1 MFYNGYFLLELNMGI
16 NRMQFKDR
24 INTIIRENEIVKIIV
39 SNPIDKNQKYKKIVL
54 ENKINHYMVNS
65 YTDRQSFTANIDE
78 SAVLDTICDYI
89 NNFKQINI
97 FSTEFEYMIKIS
109 KADKVFLTKTKSNN
123 YNKPTLNNN
132 REKNYIL
139 KENEIIEPLIDMGIF
154 TKDGK
159 IVKSMYDKY
168 RQINRF
174 IELID
179 DYIKNNNI
187 KSINI
192 VDFGC
197 GKSYLTFVVYYYFR
211 YIKNIDITMVGLDLK
226 EDVIRKCNDTAKK
239 YGYSSLRFEIGD
251 INGYKPQMDV
261 DMIIT
266 LHACDI
272 ATDYALFNAI
282 NWNVKMIFSV
292 PCCQHEVNKQISSN
306 KLPIITRYG
315 LIKERI
321 SSDFTDII
329 RCNLLKAMSY
339 NVEMIE
345 FVAFDD
351 TPKNILIRANLTKI
365 PLNIRKQYLK
375 EVLDLQNM
383 FSFKQKLY
391 LLLKEKLSE
400 SKLMSES

>member
-1 MFYNGYFLLELNMGI
+1 
-16 NRMQFKDR
+16 
-24 INTIIRENEIVKIIV
+24 
-39 SNPIDKNQKYKKIVL
+39 
-54 ENKINHYMVNS
+54 
-65 YTDRQSFTANIDE
+65 
-78 SAVLDTICDYI
+78 
-89 NNFKQINI
+89 
-97 FSTEFEYMIKIS
+97 MIKIS
-109 KADKVFLTKTKSNN
+109 KADKIFLTKTKNNN
-123 YNKPTLNNN
+123 YTKLMVNNN

-179 DYIKNNNI
+179 DYIKNKNI

-251 INGYKPQMDV
+251 INCYKPQMDV

-375 EVLDLQNM
+375 EVLDLQNV

-400 SKLMSES
+400 SKLMSEN

>member
-1 MFYNGYFLLELNMGI
+1 MEI

-24 INTIIRENEIVKIIV
+24 INTIIRENEIAKIIV

-78 SAVLDTICDYI
+78 LAVLDTICDYI

-109 KADKVFLTKTKSNN
+109 KADKIFLTKTKSNN

-239 YGYSSLRFEIGD
+239 IW
-251 INGYKPQMDV
+251 V
-261 DMIIT
+261 
-266 LHACDI
+266 
-272 ATDYALFNAI
+272 
-282 NWNVKMIFSV
+282 
-292 PCCQHEVNKQISSN
+292 
-306 KLPIITRYG
+306 
-315 LIKERI
+315 
-321 SSDFTDII
+321 
-329 RCNLLKAMSY
+329 
-339 NVEMIE
+339 
-345 FVAFDD
+345 FVFAF
-351 TPKNILIRANLTKI
+351 
-365 PLNIRKQYLK
+365 
-375 EVLDLQNM
+375 
-383 FSFKQKLY
+383 
-391 LLLKEKLSE
+391 
-400 SKLMSES
+400 

>member
-1 MFYNGYFLLELNMGI
+1 MEI

-24 INTIIRENEIVKIIV
+24 INTIIRENEIAKIIV

-78 SAVLDTICDYI
+78 LAVLDTIWDYI

-97 FSTEFEYMIKIS
+97 FSTEFEFMIKIS
-109 KADKVFLTKTKSNN
+109 KADKIFLTKTKNNN
-123 YNKPTLNNN
+123 YTKLMVNNN

-179 DYIKNNNI
+179 DYIKNKNI

-375 EVLDLQNM
+375 EVLDLQNV

-391 LLLKEKLSE
+391 FLLKEKLSE

>member
-1 MFYNGYFLLELNMGI
+1 MEI
-16 NRMQFKDR
+16 NRMQFQENVKLILSENQ
-24 INTIIRENEIVKIIV
+24 INKIIV
-39 SNPIDKNQKYKKIVL
+39 SNPINKNQKYKKIVL

-78 SAVLDTICDYI
+78 LMVLNSLCDYI

-97 FSTEFEYMIKIS
+97 FSTEFEFMIKIS
-109 KADKVFLTKTKSNN
+109 KADKIFLTKTKNNN
-123 YNKPTLNNN
+123 YTKLMVNNN

-226 EDVIRKCNDTAKK
+226 KDVIRKCNDTAKK